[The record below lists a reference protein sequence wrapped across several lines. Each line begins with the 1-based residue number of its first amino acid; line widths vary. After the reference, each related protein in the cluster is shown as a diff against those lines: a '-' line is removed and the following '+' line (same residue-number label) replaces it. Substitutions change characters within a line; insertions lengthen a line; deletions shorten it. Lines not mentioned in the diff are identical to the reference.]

1 MLQHDS
7 PTLSSVEAQ
16 QPANPT
22 ELMAESFNV
31 QHHEDTLASQ
41 PIEVTPSQG
50 TGGLMFHSLANVF
63 PLIEGSE
70 FEAFCEDISN
80 NGQREPIVL
89 FEGKILDGRNRYRAT
104 VALNIEPRI
113 EEYTGDNP
121 LEYVLSMNMYR
132 RQLTVAQRSIIA
144 AQIVCREPSTD
155 DAGDDEPGHLQPG
168 LGLAQAAT
176 LLGISERS
184 ISSASRVARTGSDA
198 LLNAVK
204 SGKVKISTAEY
215 VAKLDQEEQDDLIAC
230 GAKAVRDKARE
241 MRLERSRRD
250 AAKPNQAE
258 MIPEGKAPVG
268 EPLISNTN
276 EPALKD
282 SAKAMFAFA
291 KVARRRGQSPA
302 VIAELILREIETS
315 DSPDTE
321 AEEIIFATEVAA
333 KLRERMIQIALVETA
348 R

>member
-1 MLQHDS
+1 MAVID
-7 PTLSSVEAQ
+7 TAQ
-16 QPANPT
+16 PQ
-22 ELMAESFNV
+22 
-31 QHHEDTLASQ
+31 
-41 PIEVTPSQG
+41 IEQY
-50 TGGLMFHSLANVF
+50 TGG
-63 PLIEGSE
+63 
-70 FEAFCEDISN
+70 
-80 NGQREPIVL
+80 
-89 FEGKILDGRNRYRAT
+89 
-104 VALNIEPRI
+104 
-113 EEYTGDNP
+113 NP

-155 DAGDDEPGHLQPG
+155 DAGNEEPGHLQPG

-198 LLNAVK
+198 LLDAVK

-215 VAKLDQEEQDDLIAC
+215 VAKLDEEEQDDLVAA
-230 GAKAVRDKARE
+230 GAKAVREKARE
-241 MRLERSRRD
+241 MRLERRKRD
-250 AAKPNQAE
+250 VTKQHQAD
-258 MIPEGKAPVG
+258 MNPEEKAPPG
-268 EPLISNTN
+268 EQLISKTN
-276 EPALKD
+276 EPTLKE
-282 SAKAMFAFA
+282 STKAMFAFT

-302 VIAELILREIETS
+302 VIAELILREVVTS